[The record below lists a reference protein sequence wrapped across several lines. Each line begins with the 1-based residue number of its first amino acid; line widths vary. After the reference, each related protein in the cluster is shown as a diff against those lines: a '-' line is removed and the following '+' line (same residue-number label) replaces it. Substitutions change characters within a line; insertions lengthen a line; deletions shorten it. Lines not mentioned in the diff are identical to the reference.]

1 MKKTLRQ
8 TFIGDR
14 AFYAM
19 VLAVAVPI
27 MIENGITNFVN
38 MLDNIMIGR
47 VGTAQMSGV
56 AIVNQ
61 LIYVFYLCLFG
72 GLSGPGIF
80 TAQFFGN
87 HDLEGVRSAF
97 RFKLWLGTLVCA
109 AAVCI
114 LSFFGT
120 PLISQFLNGDSSEL
134 GATMEAAQQYLRVML
149 LGLPAFALCR
159 IYGGTLRECGQT
171 LLPMKAGV
179 AAVLVN
185 LVLNYIL
192 IYGKLGFPAL
202 GVTGAAIATVISR
215 YVEVLIVLVW
225 THTHTRD
232 LPFIAGLYRT
242 LRVPGDLVRRIIVK
256 GFPLLANEA
265 LWSTAQTTLVQCY
278 SLRGLEAVA
287 AINIANIIGNVLNV
301 VFFAMGD
308 AVAIIVGQQLGA
320 GDMEKARDYD
330 NKLIAFGVFTGI
342 LTACAMM
349 IVSPFFPKIY
359 NTTPEI
365 QALAGSL
372 IRILGAFIPTFAF
385 LHCTYF
391 TLRAGGRT
399 IITFCFD
406 CVFAWVVSVSLAYT
420 LAHFTDMPITGML
433 AIVRASDLIKCVIGA
448 VLVYKGVWLRRFVDS
463 DERG

>member
-97 RFKLWLGTLVCA
+97 RFKLWLGALVSA

-114 LSFFGT
+114 LAFFGT

-134 GATMEAAQQYLRVML
+134 GATLEAAQQYLRVML

-202 GVTGAAIATVISR
+202 GV
-215 YVEVLIVLVW
+215 
-225 THTHTRD
+225 
-232 LPFIAGLYRT
+232 
-242 LRVPGDLVRRIIVK
+242 
-256 GFPLLANEA
+256 
-265 LWSTAQTTLVQCY
+265 
-278 SLRGLEAVA
+278 
-287 AINIANIIGNVLNV
+287 
-301 VFFAMGD
+301 
-308 AVAIIVGQQLGA
+308 
-320 GDMEKARDYD
+320 
-330 NKLIAFGVFTGI
+330 
-342 LTACAMM
+342 
-349 IVSPFFPKIY
+349 
-359 NTTPEI
+359 
-365 QALAGSL
+365 
-372 IRILGAFIPTFAF
+372 
-385 LHCTYF
+385 
-391 TLRAGGRT
+391 
-399 IITFCFD
+399 
-406 CVFAWVVSVSLAYT
+406 
-420 LAHFTDMPITGML
+420 
-433 AIVRASDLIKCVIGA
+433 
-448 VLVYKGVWLRRFVDS
+448 
-463 DERG
+463 